1 MKLHLQRDDAMRSM
15 LLSTTAALL
24 LLAGPTAFAED
35 MKMIGDIEIDVAEI
49 ASGMRVS
56 ELMDADIKNDE
67 GETIGEVSDAIVSPS
82 DKLTYA
88 IIGVG
93 GFLGL
98 GERMVAVPVDMLQR
112 GEEENELVLQG
123 ATKETL
129 ESMPEFKFES

>member
-1 MKLHLQRDDAMRSM
+1 MRHQ
-15 LLSTTAALL
+15 LLSTSTALL
-24 LLAGPTAFAED
+24 LVFATGSIAEE
-35 MKMIGDIEIDVAEI
+35 MKTIDDIEINVTEI
-49 ASGMRVS
+49 AAGMRVS
-56 ELMDADIKNDE
+56 DLMDADIKNDD

-93 GFLGL
+93 GFLGI

-112 GEEENELVLQG
+112 GEEEDELVLPG

-129 ESMPEFKFES
+129 ENLPAFEFES

>member
-1 MKLHLQRDDAMRSM
+1 MRHL
-15 LLSTTAALL
+15 LLTTITSLS
-24 LLAGPTAFAED
+24 LLAGSIAFAED
-35 MKMIGDIEIDVAEI
+35 MKMIGDIEINVTDI

-98 GERMVAVPVDMLQR
+98 GERMVAVPVDMLLR
-112 GEEENELVLQG
+112 GEEEDELVLQG

-129 ESMPEFKFES
+129 ESLPEFKFES